1 MDTRKRSIRI
11 LMFPWLAH
19 GHISPFLE
27 LAKRLANRNFFI
39 YVCSS
44 PINLDSIRTKLSEK
58 ESISIKLVE
67 LHIPASPELPPHYH
81 TTNGLPH
88 HLMPALKK
96 ALDTARYSFSTT
108 LKTLKP
114 DLVLYDYLPPWAPE
128 EAMLQNIPAVL
139 FFTTCAAACSY
150 ILHEILKPGTEFP
163 FPLPFYRDIE
173 YKRHSG
179 MYSNDTNDSDRVMN
193 CVQRSSD
200 IILIKTCRELEGK
213 YIDYCSVLSQ
223 KKFVPVGPLVQAPV
237 STGDDHSEIIEWLD
251 GKTPNST
258 VFASFGS
265 EYFLSE
271 GDIEEI
277 AHGLELIGVNFIW
290 AVRFPIDNNIKIEE
304 KLPKGFLDRVAERG
318 IVVDWAPQARILAH
332 SSVGGFISHCGWSS
346 VLESIHFGVP
356 VVALP
361 MHLDQPLNASFVAE
375 MGLGEE
381 VVRKK
386 EENLEREEVAR
397 VIGKVVME
405 KEGENMRRKVKE
417 LSEKMRGKGE
427 EEIGGVVEEIVKL
440 CNRKEKL
447 NLSLINSMKKL
458 DLMMTNRED
467 VMENAWKHEAK

>member
-1 MDTRKRSIRI
+1 
-11 LMFPWLAH
+11 
-19 GHISPFLE
+19 
-27 LAKRLANRNFFI
+27 
-39 YVCSS
+39 
-44 PINLDSIRTKLSEK
+44 
-58 ESISIKLVE
+58 
-67 LHIPASPELPPHYH
+67 
-81 TTNGLPH
+81 
-88 HLMPALKK
+88 
-96 ALDTARYSFSTT
+96 
-108 LKTLKP
+108 
-114 DLVLYDYLPPWAPE
+114 
-128 EAMLQNIPAVL
+128 
-139 FFTTCAAACSY
+139 
-150 ILHEILKPGTEFP
+150 
-163 FPLPFYRDIE
+163 
-173 YKRHSG
+173 
-179 MYSNDTNDSDRVMN
+179 MN

-200 IILIKTCRELEGK
+200 IILIKTFRELEGK

-271 GDIEEI
+271 EDIEEI
-277 AHGLELIGVNFIW
+277 AYGLELSGVNFIW
-290 AVRFPIDNNIKIEE
+290 AVRFPIDKHIKIEE

-332 SSVGGFISHCGWSS
+332 SSVGGFMSHCGWSS

-361 MHLDQPLNASFVAE
+361 MHLDQPLNARLVAE

-381 VVRKK
+381 VVRKQ
-386 EENLEREEVAR
+386 EENLEREEVVR
-397 VIGKVVME
+397 VIRKVVVE
-405 KEGENMRRKVKE
+405 KEGENLRRKAKE

-427 EEIGGVVEEIVKL
+427 EEIDGVVEEMVKL
-440 CNRKEKL
+440 CNREEKL
-447 NLSLINSMKKL
+447 NLSPANSMKKL

>member
-1 MDTRKRSIRI
+1 MSPY
-11 LMFPWLAH
+11 LHHLLAAAH
-19 GHISPFLE
+19 GHISPVLE
-27 LAKRLANRNFFI
+27 LAKRLANINFFI

-96 ALDTARYSFSTT
+96 ALDTARHSFSTT

-114 DLVLYDYLPPWAPE
+114 DLVLYDYLHPWAPE

-223 KKFVPVGPLVQAPV
+223 KKFVPVGPLVQAP
-237 STGDDHSEIIEWLD
+237 
-251 GKTPNST
+251 
-258 VFASFGS
+258 
-265 EYFLSE
+265 
-271 GDIEEI
+271 
-277 AHGLELIGVNFIW
+277 
-290 AVRFPIDNNIKIEE
+290 IEE

-332 SSVGGFISHCGWSS
+332 SSVGGFMSHCGWSS

-361 MHLDQPLNASFVAE
+361 MHLDQPLNARFVAE

-386 EENLEREEVAR
+386 EENLEREGVAR
-397 VIGKVVME
+397 VIRKVVME

-427 EEIGGVVEEIVKL
+427 EEIGGVMEEIVKL

-447 NLSLINSMKKL
+447 NLSPANSMKKL